1 MNASQ
6 TIQSF
11 SDLWQRRVPRLVVTA
26 RDKIAAARGSILMA
40 LAVVLTAMMLGL
52 ITAVQPFLALLLVIV
67 LIGLGSLIWL
77 ARRVAPRAPL
87 WIKASFLVVIG
98 QLVFS
103 YGFSN
108 IIFFVGGLPLPL
120 TECVLFVALCACA
133 YRVWLAK
140 ERLSLPLPLWFLV
153 LWIAFNLAWHLPSGL
168 IRDGVGAARDAM
180 PTVEILFIIPGFVIT
195 TICLQEGAH
204 GSIWIRSVLLILGC
218 LLAIYGLLYPFSSS
232 IQAISPR
239 VTSLQQSVPIFGHFT
254 SFPAVGLMAMIGWA
268 LWSWQ
273 SSEPTRL
280 WGSVL
285 GVATFVAGFL
295 VFFMVQAR
303 IAYLFVIVSLFV
315 FWTIG
320 GQAKQARRIV
330 LALLVGLSVLLT
342 IEMSGLEFKGRVGR
356 LSASGIVDHV
366 LTLTGQSNDSRSEF
380 SGAAAGVNQRRQW
393 RDFSLKLWSRDIST
407 RILGIGFGQ
416 VLTDL
421 TTAGTEGQTM
431 IVREPHNS
439 YVTTLSRS
447 GIVGLIVMLSLHT
460 YVLRLCL
467 SGYRRHYLTQRPHAA
482 YFLGVMFYELY
493 CLLNSWGEPHFEVA
507 HFAVPSYFIYGTV
520 IGLHVYTSQINLNR
534 PQHATLVPTETP
546 MNSSCIASIPGR
558 DR

>member
-6 TIQSF
+6 TIPS
-11 SDLWQRRVPRLVVTA
+11 SSNLWQQRVVRFVVTA
-26 RDKIAAARGSILMA
+26 RDNITSTRGHILVLIAGL
-40 LAVVLTAMMLGL
+40 LTAVILGL
-52 ITAVQPFLALLLVIV
+52 ITAVQPLLALLLMIV
-67 LIGLGSLIWL
+67 LVSLGSLAWL
-77 ARRVAPRAPL
+77 VRHVAPGAPL
-87 WIKASFLVVIG
+87 WIKASFLVVMG

-108 IIFFVGGLPLPL
+108 IIFFVGGIPLPL

-133 YRVWLAK
+133 HRIWLAK
-140 ERLSLPLPLWFLV
+140 NRLSLPLPLWFLV

-180 PTVEILFIIPGFVIT
+180 PTVEMLFIIPGFVIAI
-195 TICLQEGAH
+195 ICLQEGQR
-204 GSIWIRSVLLILGC
+204 GQIWIRSVLLILGC
-218 LLAIYGLLYPFSSS
+218 LLAIYGLFYPVSGS

-254 SFPAVGLMAMIGWA
+254 SFPAVSLMAMIGWA
-268 LWSWQ
+268 LWRWQ
-273 SSEPTRL
+273 SSEPTWF

-285 GVATFVAGFL
+285 GVAIFVAGLL

-303 IAYLFVIVSLFV
+303 IAYLFVMISLFV
-315 FWTIG
+315 FLIIG
-320 GQAKQARRIV
+320 GQAKQATRMV
-330 LALLVGLSVLLT
+330 LALLVGLTVLVT

-356 LSASGIVDHV
+356 LSASGIVEHV
-366 LTLTGQSNDSRSEF
+366 MTLTGQSSDSRSEF
-380 SGAAAGVNQRRQW
+380 SGAAGGVNQRRQW

-407 RILGIGFGQ
+407 QILGIGFGQ

-439 YVTTLSRS
+439 YVTTLTRS
-447 GIVGLIVMLSLHT
+447 GLQGLAVMLSLHAS
-460 YVLRLCL
+460 VLWICL
-467 SGYRRHYLTQRPHAA
+467 AGYRRHYLTHRPQAA

-493 CLLNSWGEPHFEVA
+493 SLLNAWGEPHFEVA

-520 IGLHVYTSQINLNR
+520 IGLQVYISQTTQAPTMTFPPNSKWKPACGIATS
-534 PQHATLVPTETP
+534 T
-546 MNSSCIASIPGR
+546 
-558 DR
+558 